1 MNRPRVI
8 APSIALVAAILIC
21 ATAVFGQQASPSPN
35 QRANSELL
43 TPVQASPG
51 LTMPPYLTPIHGLQ
65 GVFAQTPDGTTIAA
79 QSVEDKFNPASSI
92 KLATALA
99 ALKAFGPDYR
109 FVTSI
114 WATGKIDAATGN
126 LNGDLI
132 ITGRDPSLHYEHALM
147 LARELNQQGI
157 RTVSGNL
164 IFAPGFTM
172 NFDWSSQRSGE
183 QFRDTLD
190 VARRSANATRA
201 WIDERTLVGDTQS
214 LQTVPSVVVAG
225 EVHVGST
232 PPEAQ
237 ALLTHRSSKLLDILK
252 VLLCYSNNFM
262 AERIGETIGGPQA
275 VRALLIDKLKI
286 NPDEFQIS
294 TTSGLGINRVTPRAM
309 MAILR
314 GLRDQLQRNKL
325 SLSDILPV
333 AGVDPGTLEDRYTDP
348 AARGSVIAKTG
359 TLGHTDGGASSL
371 VGQMLTKNGRVV
383 LFVIFNQHG
392 NVLSFR
398 QNQDL
403 IVTAIQN
410 ALGGPAPFTYQPVTL
425 ALRLA
430 HSDYEAAKARGET
443 EPPNER

>member
-1 MNRPRVI
+1 MI
-8 APSIALVAAILIC
+8 AP
-21 ATAVFGQQASPSPN
+21 
-35 QRANSELL
+35 
-43 TPVQASPG
+43 
-51 LTMPPYLTPIHGLQ
+51 Y
-65 GVFAQTPDGTTIAA
+65 
-79 QSVEDKFNPASSI
+79 
-92 KLATALA
+92 ATALA

-262 AERIGETIGGPQA
+262 AERVGETIGGPQA

-294 TTSGLGINRVTPRAM
+294 TTSGLGINCVTPRAM

-314 GLRDQLQRNKL
+314 ELRDQLQRNKL